1 MTHSKLTLFLAGIGA
16 IAFCGAVNAQE
27 GAKEASEQNVENTG
41 ETAQDTSVLSEE
53 TIEEGVAEPS
63 PDEMADLL
71 NSRQQL
77 QQTFTLRRT
86 IDGKVVETEKRT
98 VTYDPA
104 SPYRE
109 TEAGRTTLE
118 RLKTAFDGEVL
129 TRSEA
134 FEEAK
139 LDFTI
144 GDVNRDGA
152 MTADEFSELVASWRD
167 VESRKTSAP
176 NAEIA
181 RQRQYDAFLAE
192 ISPETAQMQYE
203 AYAKE
208 KFMFLTGGAET
219 VSRKDYIRE
228 YLLDFDAMDADTD
241 AILKGD
247 ELLKFRALNRGETI
261 KM

>member
-1 MTHSKLTLFLAGIGA
+1 MTHHKLTLFLAGMS
-16 IAFCGAVNAQE
+16 AFALCGAANAQE
-27 GAKEASEQNVENTG
+27 DAAEVPEQNVENTG
-41 ETAQDTSVLSEE
+41 ETAQNTSVQSEE
-53 TIEEGVAEPS
+53 TIEEIVAEPS
-63 PDEMADLL
+63 SDEMADLL
-71 NSRQQL
+71 NSQQQL
-77 QQTFTLRRT
+77 QQTFTFRRT

-109 TEAGRTTLE
+109 TEAGQTTVE

-129 TRSEA
+129 TRTEA

-144 GDVNRDGA
+144 GDVNRDGV
-152 MTADEFSELVASWRD
+152 MTADEFAELVASWRE
-167 VESRKTSAP
+167 VESRTGSAP

-208 KFMFLTGGAET
+208 KFMFLTGGVET

-228 YLLDFDAMDADTD
+228 YLLDFDAMDADADT
-241 AILKGD
+241 ILKDD
-247 ELLKFRALNRGETI
+247 ELLKFRALNSGETI
-261 KM
+261 EM